1 MLHFGNLEF
10 YGKDV
15 RELNQNEI
23 ELLMNDL
30 LLISTIE
37 LMKRGE
43 VFSEVIDGK
52 MVTVGTEESYIKR
65 VDERHKILRKLLN
78 MEKEPDILLF
88 LVSEGSNYSFKK
100 FTKDMFEY
108 MVKGGEVDEMKK
120 VLGMDIHLN

>member
-1 MLHFGNLEF
+1 MLDFGNLEF

-15 RELNQNEI
+15 REFNQNEI

-37 LMKRGE
+37 LMNRGE
-43 VFSEVIDGK
+43 VFSEVIDGEL
-52 MVTVGTEESYIKR
+52 VTVGTEESYIER
-65 VDERHKILRKLLN
+65 IDERHKILRKLLN

-100 FTKDMFEY
+100 FTKDMFNHT
-108 MVKGGEVDEMKK
+108 VNGGEVSEMKK

>member
-10 YGKDV
+10 YGKDI
-15 RELNQNEI
+15 REFNQNEI

-37 LMKRGE
+37 LMNRGE
-43 VFSEVIDGK
+43 VFNEVIDGK
-52 MVTVGTEESYIKR
+52 LMTVGTQESYIER
-65 VDERHKILRKLLN
+65 VNERQMILRKLLN

-100 FTKDMFEY
+100 FTQDMFNHI
-108 MVKGGEVDEMKK
+108 VNGGEVSEMKK

>member
-52 MVTVGTEESYIKR
+52 MVTVGTEESYIER